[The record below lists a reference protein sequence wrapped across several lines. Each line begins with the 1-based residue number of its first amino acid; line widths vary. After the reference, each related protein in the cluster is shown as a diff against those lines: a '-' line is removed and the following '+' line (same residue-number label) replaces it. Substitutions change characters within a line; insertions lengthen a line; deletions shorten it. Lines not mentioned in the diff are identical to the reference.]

1 MPFSELFI
9 DLEFFW
15 CMVLLFFLLTLLAKT
30 ALLACTVLLAAP

>member
-15 CMVLLFFLLTLLAKT
+15 CMVLLFFLLAKT